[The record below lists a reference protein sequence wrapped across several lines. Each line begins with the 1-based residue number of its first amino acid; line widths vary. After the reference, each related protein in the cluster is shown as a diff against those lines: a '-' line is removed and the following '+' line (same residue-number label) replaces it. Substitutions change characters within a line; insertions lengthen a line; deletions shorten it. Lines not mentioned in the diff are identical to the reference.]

1 MSEQVEVVLIHEDMY
16 HVWSLLF
23 LSWETLNLVL
33 FYLQCSTYCLSILV
47 EHLESREL
55 YNYLCSLKN
64 MLDLIVYG

>member
-16 HVWSLLF
+16 HVWSILF

-47 EHLESREL
+47 EYLESREL
-55 YNYLCSLKN
+55 YNYLCYLKN
-64 MLDLIVYG
+64 MLYLIMYG